1 MFQGGVEVLRSGVD
15 GEGVTKHILVTGGA
29 GFIGSHLVDA
39 LVAKGH
45 AVTILDSLVPQV
57 HPRKPDYLNPK
68 ARYVYKD
75 VREEGVFAPLLTD
88 ADAVVHLAAM
98 VGVGQSMYQVT
109 RYVDTNVGGTAK
121 LLQALVDSEH
131 GVKKLVV
138 ASSMSIYGEGAY
150 ECPTHGP
157 VSPPLRPEAQLAK
170 KEWEVRCPHCGSVV
184 TPVPTPETK
193 PLQANSVYAVTKRD
207 QEDLCL
213 AMGRAYGLPTVALRF
228 FNVYGPRQSLDNP
241 YTGVCAIFQS
251 RIKNDQPP
259 VVFEDGKQTRD
270 FVSIHDIVRGIVL
283 ALEKSGADYEPVNV
297 GSGKPIAI
305 LDVARLL
312 LKLYQSRL
320 APTVER
326 KFRAGDVRHCSAD
339 LTKAKALLGYE
350 PKVSLEDGMRELVAW
365 GQGVQA
371 SDRFEEAYKEL
382 RSKGLVEG

>member
-1 MFQGGVEVLRSGVD
+1 
-15 GEGVTKHILVTGGA
+15 
-29 GFIGSHLVDA
+29 
-39 LVAKGH
+39 
-45 AVTILDSLVPQV
+45 VPQV

-68 ARYVYKD
+68 ARYD
-75 VREEGVFAPLLTD
+75 FRDIRDDGVLAPLLKD
-88 ADAVVHLAAM
+88 VDAVVHLAAM

-109 RYVDTNVGGTAK
+109 RYVDANVGGTGK
-121 LLQALVDSEH
+121 LLQALVDLEH

-138 ASSMSIYGEGAY
+138 ASSMSIYGEGACD
-150 ECPTHGP
+150 CPTHGS
-157 VSPPLRPEAQLAK
+157 VSPPLRAEAQLVK
-170 KEWEVRCPHCGSVV
+170 KEWEVRCPQCGSVAE
-184 TPVPTPETK
+184 PLPTPETK
-193 PLQANSVYAVTKRD
+193 PLQANSVYAITKRD

-228 FNVYGPRQSLDNP
+228 FNAYGPRQSLDNP

-283 ALEKSGADYEPVNV
+283 ALQKSGADYEPVNV
-297 GSGKPIAI
+297 GSGKPISI
-305 LDVARLL
+305 LDVAHVL
-312 LKLYQSRL
+312 LKLYNSRL

-350 PKVSLEDGMRELVAW
+350 PKVSLEEGMRELVAW
-365 GQGVQA
+365 GQGVRA
-371 SDRFEEAYKEL
+371 TDRFEDAYKEL